1 MKILFRHERPE
12 EIPVEEDFSRTT
24 LTEDIEKTR
33 YALEIAYAGFDNAID
48 PDLIDCYIYEV
59 NSLLKRYSYL
69 TALAAKEQQTVPV
82 LCPESPIRSLIS
94 HVFG

>member
-1 MKILFRHERPE
+1 MKIFFRQERKSE
-12 EIPVEEDFSRTT
+12 LPVEVDFSRPT

-59 NSLLKRYSYL
+59 NSLLKRYTYL
-69 TALAAKEQQTVPV
+69 TNLAKEERVPV
-82 LCPESPIRSLIS
+82 KELSSKSPVYTLVSQVL
-94 HVFG
+94 G